1 MLNPGAEAGYQGITQ
16 YFHKENHHAASDE
29 EPIRFDSSVVTNWM
43 DCFPRL
49 VMADFEKE
57 KQAPLAHSHNRSGQQ
72 KTMTASEP
80 NLLRQ
85 RKQTP
90 TSGSLLGVQLS
101 LATPSTTQA

>member
-29 EPIRFDSSVVTNWM
+29 EPIRFDSSVVANWM

-57 KQAPLAHSHNRSGQQ
+57 KQAPLALSQQ
-72 KTMTASEP
+72 GGSTKIDDCFRAEFASAA
-80 NLLRQ
+80 Q
-85 RKQTP
+85 RKLT
-90 TSGSLLGVQLS
+90 
-101 LATPSTTQA
+101 